1 MESFSNGYFVVL
13 FFFCGFVVNTVRAF
27 PPFQPIAM
35 LGGAIW
41 CCGNICVVPV
51 IKTIGM
57 GLGLLLWGI
66 ISLSTGW
73 LTSNFGLFGLNAKV
87 ANVPWL
93 NTLGFILTIV
103 SAVAFSF
110 VKSDLSSQTDDTKL
124 LNDEYLDGNSEKDF
138 FESLSP
144 GMKRVVGISLSIFSG
159 MMYGSNFD
167 PPQYLIDHDMGS
179 KNGMDYVFS
188 HFTGI
193 FLTSTFFM
201 ITYSLIKQ
209 NKPNLYPNI
218 VVPGFISGILW
229 AIGQICFFGANS
241 NLPFVVTFPI
251 IGSGPGIVGALW
263 GIIVFK
269 EISGSR
275 NMLYFLIATILAGVG
290 ITFIVLS
297 SVLAKVS

>member
-1 MESFSNGYFVVL
+1 ME
-13 FFFCGFVVNTVRAF
+13 
-27 PPFQPIAM
+27 
-35 LGGAIW
+35 
-41 CCGNICVVPV
+41 
-51 IKTIGM
+51 
-57 GLGLLLWGI
+57 
-66 ISLSTGW
+66 
-73 LTSNFGLFGLNAKV
+73 
-87 ANVPWL
+87 
-93 NTLGFILTIV
+93 IV
-103 SAVAFSF
+103 
-110 VKSDLSSQTDDTKL
+110 K
-124 LNDEYLDGNSEKDF
+124 KDF